1 MADDTGTIEALASW
15 LARII
20 QPVRERLSEGQ
31 VVELLAE
38 MGYEPRA
45 GVETEGAL
53 QSAGAALAQDAAV
66 LLPRLE
72 TLIEHIE
79 AEDFGAI
86 LSTAI
91 QLGQDVKSF
100 IENADDFA
108 TALQALGPHPGASNA
123 ELAELPRRLL
133 DVLIIRY
140 AENSPGSAEALELL
154 GLFDL
159 EPVIV
164 GGQQVVH
171 RRIAL
176 ERLGDVLTNPAQ
188 AMADKYGWGTPGFDG
203 SVLLPILRRQL
214 TRNGLP
220 AIVDTGVNPPVLDA
234 VVAEISADTSMTPPG
249 LEIRFND
256 TIGFDGTPTFDGDGW
271 SVALELTSEI
281 VPDFS
286 ATISPTGNVTFT
298 PPAGSAAGKAA
309 LVFTAGSA
317 DGQPFTIIGQ
327 ADASRVEARQFE
339 ARLEALMQ
347 ASAAGADGEVIVAG
361 EVQGGRVVIDFS
373 EGDGFI
379 STLLSGIELESDFDI
394 GMGFSSEKGL
404 FFHGSA
410 TLEVQV
416 PLHVD
421 LGVVKIGALTLS
433 VGIDNG
439 SFPIGIATDIQGN
452 LGPLQM
458 VVEQIGMTA
467 DFEIAEDGQG
477 NLGPLDF
484 GVGFKPPVGVGVSID
499 AGAVRGGGYLRIDPD
514 RGEYSGVLQLAILE
528 IVEVTAIGI
537 INTKMPDGSDGFAFL
552 AIISVEFN
560 PGIQLGFGFTLLGVG
575 GLVGLNRSMDLDA
588 LVAGARSGSIDTILF
603 PQDVIANAPR
613 IISDLRTFFPIEEDV
628 FLIGPMAKFG
638 WGTPTLISLS
648 LGILIEIPGNVAIVG
663 KLTVAI
669 PDERVPLIIINVA
682 FMGAIEFDKKRGWFF
697 AALYDS
703 RVIYMTLEGGMG
715 VLAAFGDDSNFV
727 VSVGGFHPIYNPPAL
742 PFQDIPRI
750 AINVLNT
757 PVAKVIVTAYFAVT
771 SNTVQFG
778 ARATLYFGI
787 KIASI
792 EGHIAFD
799 ALFQF
804 SPFYFNITISASLS
818 VKLFGAGL
826 FSVRFRGSLEGTSP
840 WHIEGT
846 GSISVLFWDV
856 DVDFSKTW
864 GDKEDTKLPPISV
877 MPILAA
883 EFEKVENWTA
893 KLENANALLVSLRT
907 VDAQTELVLHPVGSL
922 SITQRAVPLGL
933 TLDKIGNQR
942 PDDANRFSIETATIG
957 IERRGRIDESFA
969 IGQFQ
974 DLSDDQKLKSSDFE
988 MEEAG
993 VELSVTGNQTKT
1005 SLMTKRVVRYETIII
1020 DKAFRPFLMGIVT
1033 LIAGLFTHFLGGNAV
1048 AQAPMSIRS
1057 KTRKHLLDEKIAVSP
1072 NAYVVANLADNT
1084 PLEDVGEVVF
1094 LSQARAQEFM
1104 NQQTQADPEF
1114 AGKAHVL
1121 RGHEVRQ
1128 AA

>member
-1 MADDTGTIEALASW
+1 MPDDKGTIEALASW

-31 VVELLAE
+31 VVELLVE

-53 QSAGAALAQDAAV
+53 QTAGAALAQNAAV

-72 TLIEHIE
+72 TLIEQIE
-79 AEDFGAI
+79 AEDFGAV
-86 LSTAI
+86 LGTAV
-91 QLGQDVKSF
+91 QQGQDVVAF
-100 IENADDFA
+100 IDNAGDFA
-108 TALQALGPHPGASNA
+108 DALQSLGPHPGASNA

-140 AENSPGSAEALELL
+140 AETTPGGAEALELI
-154 GLFDL
+154 GLFDRT
-159 EPVIV
+159 PVMV
-164 GGQQVVH
+164 DGQEVLQ

-220 AIVDTGVNPPVLDA
+220 AIVDTGVNPSVLDA
-234 VVAEISADTSMTPPG
+234 IVAEMSADTSVSPPG

-256 TIGFDGTPTFDGDGW
+256 AIGFGGTPRFDGDGW
-271 SVALELTSEI
+271 SVSLDIQADI
-281 VPDFS
+281 VPGFEIK
-286 ATISPTGNVTFT
+286 ISPNGGVTLT

-309 LVFTAGSA
+309 LVFNAGSA

-327 ADASRVEARQFE
+327 AEASRVEARQFE
-339 ARLEALMQ
+339 ARIEALMQ
-347 ASAAGADGEVIVAG
+347 ASGAGADGEVTVSG
-361 EVQGGRVVIDFS
+361 EVQSGRVIIDFS

-379 STLLSGIELESDFDI
+379 STLLAGVELESDFDI
-394 GMGFSSEKGL
+394 GLGFSSEKGL

-421 LGVVKIGALTLS
+421 LGVVEIGALTLS
-433 VGIDNG
+433 VGIDDG

-458 VVEQIGMTA
+458 VIEQIGMSA
-467 DFEIAEDGQG
+467 NFDIAEDGQG

-484 GVGFKPPVGVGVSID
+484 GVGFKPPIGVGVSID
-499 AGAVRGGGYLRIDPD
+499 AGAVRGGGYLRIDVA
-514 RGEYSGVLQLAILE
+514 RGEYSGMLQLSILE
-528 IVEVTAIGI
+528 MVEVTAIGI

-588 LVAGARSGSIDTILF
+588 LATGARTGSIDTILF
-603 PQDVIANAPR
+603 PQDIIANAPR
-613 IISDLRTFFPIEEDV
+613 IISDLRAFFPIEEDT
-628 FLIGPMAKFG
+628 FLIGPMTKFG

-648 LGILIEIPGNVAIVG
+648 LGILIEIPGNIAIVG
-663 KLTVAI
+663 KLTLAI

-682 FMGAIEFDKKRGWFF
+682 FIGAIEFDKKRGWFF

-715 VLAAFGDDSNFV
+715 VLAAFGDESNFV

-742 PFQDIPRI
+742 PFPEIPRI
-750 AINVLNT
+750 AINILNT

-826 FSVRFRGSLEGTSP
+826 FSVRFRGTLEGTSP

-846 GSISVLFWDV
+846 GSISLLFWDV
-856 DVDFSKTW
+856 DVDFSETW

-907 VDAQTELVLHPVGSL
+907 IDAQSELVLHPVGSL
-922 SITQRAVPLGL
+922 SITQRAVPLGI
-933 TLDKIGNQR
+933 TLDKFGSQR
-942 PDDANRFSIETATIG
+942 PDDANHFSIQTATTG
-957 IERRGRIDESFA
+957 IERRGEIEENFA

-974 DLSDDQKLKSSDFE
+974 DLSDDQKLNAADFE

-1005 SLMTKRVVRYETIII
+1005 SLMTNRVVRYETIII
-1020 DKAFRPFLMGIVT
+1020 DKAFRPVMMGIIA
-1033 LIAGLFTHFLGGNAV
+1033 LISGLFTHFLGGNAM
-1048 AQAPMSIRS
+1048 AQAPMSMRN
-1057 KTRKHLLDEKIAVSP
+1057 KDRKHLLDEKIAVSP

-1084 PLEDVGEVVF
+1084 ALEAETNVVF
-1094 LSQARAQEFM
+1094 MSRARAQEFM
-1104 NQQTQADPEF
+1104 AEQARSDPGFSER
-1114 AGKAHVL
+1114 AHVL
-1121 RGHEVRQ
+1121 RGHEVKQ

>member
-1 MADDTGTIEALASW
+1 M
-15 LARII
+15 
-20 QPVRERLSEGQ
+20 
-31 VVELLAE
+31 
-38 MGYEPRA
+38 
-45 GVETEGAL
+45 
-53 QSAGAALAQDAAV
+53 
-66 LLPRLE
+66 
-72 TLIEHIE
+72 
-79 AEDFGAI
+79 
-86 LSTAI
+86 
-91 QLGQDVKSF
+91 
-100 IENADDFA
+100 
-108 TALQALGPHPGASNA
+108 
-123 ELAELPRRLL
+123 
-133 DVLIIRY
+133 
-140 AENSPGSAEALELL
+140 
-154 GLFDL
+154 
-159 EPVIV
+159 
-164 GGQQVVH
+164 
-171 RRIAL
+171 
-176 ERLGDVLTNPAQ
+176 
-188 AMADKYGWGTPGFDG
+188 
-203 SVLLPILRRQL
+203 
-214 TRNGLP
+214 
-220 AIVDTGVNPPVLDA
+220 
-234 VVAEISADTSMTPPG
+234 
-249 LEIRFND
+249 
-256 TIGFDGTPTFDGDGW
+256 
-271 SVALELTSEI
+271 
-281 VPDFS
+281 
-286 ATISPTGNVTFT
+286 
-298 PPAGSAAGKAA
+298 
-309 LVFTAGSA
+309 
-317 DGQPFTIIGQ
+317 
-327 ADASRVEARQFE
+327 
-339 ARLEALMQ
+339 
-347 ASAAGADGEVIVAG
+347 
-361 EVQGGRVVIDFS
+361 
-373 EGDGFI
+373 
-379 STLLSGIELESDFDI
+379 
-394 GMGFSSEKGL
+394 
-404 FFHGSA
+404 
-410 TLEVQV
+410 
-416 PLHVD
+416 
-421 LGVVKIGALTLS
+421 
-433 VGIDNG
+433 
-439 SFPIGIATDIQGN
+439 
-452 LGPLQM
+452 
-458 VVEQIGMTA
+458 
-467 DFEIAEDGQG
+467 
-477 NLGPLDF
+477 
-484 GVGFKPPVGVGVSID
+484 
-499 AGAVRGGGYLRIDPD
+499 
-514 RGEYSGVLQLAILE
+514 LQLAILE

-1084 PLEDVGEVVF
+1084 PLEEAGEVVF